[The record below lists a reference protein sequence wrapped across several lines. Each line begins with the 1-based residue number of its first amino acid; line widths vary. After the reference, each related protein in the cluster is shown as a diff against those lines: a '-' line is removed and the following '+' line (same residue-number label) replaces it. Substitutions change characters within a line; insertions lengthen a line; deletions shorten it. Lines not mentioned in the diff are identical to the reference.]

1 MNIMY
6 VAPAYHPNQTPIV
19 KGWIE
24 GGDKV
29 RFLIQYHMTTE
40 DTDYTQA
47 IDLGYSQMYRVLER
61 IYRLVGK
68 GITDA
73 YPEYFSD
80 KCGFPPKK
88 KLKMEFNEFQP
99 DIVIVRER
107 NFYSMMVYSL
117 SRKRKVPC
125 LLYNQTPLYD
135 SEKPRNDLAHR
146 IVKRLNPHTRY
157 TPVYGDPTKGYLDKQ
172 AYYIPFVM
180 NPKMSPE
187 ERYIQKN
194 IADRDVELSILCVG
208 KFEKRKNH
216 LMMIKVFSELVN
228 KYNIRLTLVGNTF
241 TRYHEEYLDTLRE
254 QVRNEGLEAKIDI
267 QVNVPKEAMDA
278 FYRDADLFVIP
289 STAEFASVAQLEAM
303 AYSMPVIASDTN
315 GTSCYIKD
323 NGKIFKDMDA
333 EDLRL
338 KIEEIVSDRAGMV
351 AMGKKSYELILK
363 DHSFPEYRRKIVE
376 LANCLAMKRS

>member
-47 IDLGYSQMYRVLER
+47 IDLGYSQMYRVLEK

-117 SRKRKVPC
+117 SRKRKIPC

-135 SEKPRNDLAHR
+135 SEAPRNDLAHR
-146 IVKRLNPHTRY
+146 IVKRFNPQIRY

-172 AYYIPFVM
+172 AHYIPFVM

-187 ERYIQKN
+187 ERYSQKN
-194 IADRDVELSILCVG
+194 IAAKDAELNILCVG

-267 QVNVPKEAMDA
+267 QVNVPKEEMDA

-338 KIEEIVSDRAGMV
+338 KLEEVVSDRAGMV
-351 AMGKKSYELILK
+351 AMGKKSYELVLK
-363 DHSFPEYRRKIVE
+363 DHSFSEYRRKIVE
-376 LANCLAMKRS
+376 LANCLALKRS